1 MTTKPETKI
10 VNAIQVFVK
19 EQGGEIVKQHGSVMS
34 RLGEPDLIG
43 GIVVKTYY
51 YDWSNDECLAIAYV
65 PISFA
70 VEVKQ
75 ATEDVRS
82 LQAHRLKAWK
92 NVGWVTG
99 RVDSVE
105 SFQALI
111 KDQLYLLWD
120 RHNWRVGQLY
130 NHVFTAVWEVQI
142 DVDN

>member
-1 MTTKPETKI
+1 MPSKPETKI
-10 VNAIQVFVK
+10 VNAIQTFVK

-43 GIVVKTYY
+43 GIVVKAYY
-51 YDWSNDECLAIAYV
+51 YDWATDECLAIAYV

-75 ATEDVRS
+75 VTEDVRP
-82 LQAHRLKAWK
+82 LQAHRLNVWK
-92 NVGWVTG
+92 SVGWVTG

-105 SFQALI
+105 SFQELI
-111 KDQLYLLWD
+111 KSRLFQLWD
-120 RHNWRVGQLY
+120 RRGWRVGLHY
-130 NHVFTAVWEVQI
+130 NEVFETVWEVRL